1 MNRNWKQW
9 DFLLALPPLQKRHT
23 GEALVDEVADIL
35 VYFGVEERYSKSSRV
50 EMSVIR
56 LDILSVSKM
65 YLLNLHV

>member
-1 MNRNWKQW
+1 MS
-9 DFLLALPPLQKRHT
+9 
-23 GEALVDEVADIL
+23 DEVADIL